1 MRTLSAF
8 PYVAATT
15 KRRKSVPEPR
25 GHHCQV
31 VLTTLDSFQPSTR
44 FSVPA
49 HCPGIFHTARQRT
62 FAPSYHGFGNSV
74 RARCPA
80 FFSYTSLHKSGCASY
95 PGDVVT
101 RFTLNLILLLSL
113 AVFISGS
120 LQASSQSPAG
130 AARPGPPPGTSPTPS
145 SAPAN
150 AQSQP
155 KNKITA
161 YTLPPDLYR
170 KTRNPGSI
178 GFASPLIC
186 FFYWLFVLWFIFHR
200 R

>member
-31 VLTTLDSFQPSTR
+31 VFSTLDSFHTSDW
-44 FSVPA
+44 FSV
-49 HCPGIFHTARQRT
+49 C
-62 FAPSYHGFGNSV
+62 
-74 RARCPA
+74 ARCPA
-80 FFSYTSLHKSGCASY
+80 FFSYTSLHKSACASH

-101 RFTLNLILLLSL
+101 RFTPNLILLLSL

-130 AARPGPPPGTSPTPS
+130 APRSGHPRVTSATQS
-145 SAPAN
+145 SAPAT

-155 KNKITA
+155 KNKIIA
-161 YTLPPDLYR
+161 YTLPPGLYR
-170 KTRNPGSI
+170 KTPNPGRI
-178 GFASPLIC
+178 GFSSRIIC
-186 FFYWLFVLWFIFHR
+186 FFFGPFVFSFILR
-200 R
+200 

>member
-31 VLTTLDSFQPSTR
+31 VLSTLDSFQPSTR

-49 HCPGIFHTARQRT
+49 HCPGIFHTARQGT

-80 FFSYTSLHKSGCASY
+80 FFSYTSLHKSACASY

-101 RFTLNLILLLSL
+101 RFTPNLILLLSL

-130 AARPGPPPGTSPTPS
+130 AAGSRHPRAYLATPS
-145 SAPAN
+145 VPPAAPPYPPE
-150 AQSQP
+150 Q
-155 KNKITA
+155 KIYA
-161 YTLPPDLYR
+161 YTLPP
-170 KTRNPGSI
+170 PFS
-178 GFASPLIC
+178 
-186 FFYWLFVLWFIFHR
+186 
-200 R
+200 